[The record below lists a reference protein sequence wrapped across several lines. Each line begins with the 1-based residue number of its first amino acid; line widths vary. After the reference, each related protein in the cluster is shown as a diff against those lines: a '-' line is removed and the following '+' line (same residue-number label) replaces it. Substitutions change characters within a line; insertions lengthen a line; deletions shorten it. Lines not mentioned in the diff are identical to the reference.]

1 MVKTIKNYY
10 TKNRCY
16 TRNVNFKKVGGIV
29 HSTATPGVMAE
40 AFRDRWNNAI
50 IPKAVH
56 AFLDD
61 KIVVECLPDTRQAWH
76 VATTQ
81 GNNYY
86 FGFEICE
93 DKNHDKAYF
102 EKAYKN
108 AVEYTAE
115 VSKRMGWTG
124 KDWLGHAEAH
134 KKGFASNHG
143 DPEHWWKKFG
153 VTMNQFRADVD
164 KVLTGK
170 EIVSGGVSDTPMT
183 NGLKIDG
190 YLGYNTI
197 IALQAYFGTIQ
208 DGKISKVS
216 MMVKEMQKGLGI
228 TQDGSMGPKT
238 IAALQKHLGTAVDGI
253 ISEPSMMIKELQRR
267 LNQGNLNLKVV
278 VKPAEP
284 IIKAPE
290 YVRLL
295 EDGKLGEATIKRL
308 QEYLGTIQDGK
319 ISDPSNMVR
328 ELQRRLNNNK
338 L

>member
-1 MVKTIKNYY
+1 MKTIRNYY

-16 TRNVNFKKVGGIV
+16 TNNRNFKKVGGIV
-29 HSTATPGVMAE
+29 HSTATPGVGAE
-40 AFRDRWNNAI
+40 AFQKRWNNPTIA
-50 IPKAVH
+50 KAVH
-56 AFLDD
+56 AFVDD
-61 KIVVECLPDTRQAWH
+61 KVAVECLPDTRQAWH
-76 VATTQ
+76 IATTQ

-86 FGFEICE
+86 YGFEICE
-93 DKNHDKAYF
+93 DLNHDRGYF
-102 EKAYKN
+102 LDAYKN
-108 AVEYTAE
+108 AVEHAVN

-124 KDWLGHAEAH
+124 KDWFGHAEAH
-134 KKGFASNHG
+134 KMGFASNHG
-143 DPEHWWKKFG
+143 DPEIWWRKFG

-164 KVLTGK
+164 KALAGK

-183 NGLKIDG
+183 TGLRIDG

-208 DGKISKVS
+208 DGKISKTS
-216 MMVKEMQKGLGI
+216 LMVKEMQKGLGI

-238 IAALQKHLGTAVDGI
+238 IAALQKHLGTYVDGV
-253 ISEPSMMIKELQRR
+253 ISEPSMMVKELQRR
-267 LNQGNLNLKVV
+267 LNQGNLNLKII
-278 VKPAEP
+278 VKPVAPVE
-284 IIKAPE
+284 APE

-308 QEYLGTIQDGK
+308 QQYLGTIQDGK

>member
-1 MVKTIKNYY
+1 MVKTIRNYY

-16 TRNVNFKKVGGIV
+16 TNNRNFKKVGGIV
-29 HSTATPGVMAE
+29 HSTATPGVRAMD
-40 AFRDRWNNAI
+40 FRDRWDNPTIA
-50 IPKAVH
+50 KAVN
-56 AFLDD
+56 AFTDN
-61 KIVVECLPDTRQAWH
+61 KIAVECLPDTRQVWH

-86 FGFEICE
+86 YGFEICE
-93 DKNHDKAYF
+93 DKAWDEGYF
-102 EKAYKN
+102 RDAYKN
-108 AVEYTAE
+108 AVEHAVD
-115 VSKRMGWTG
+115 VSRRMGWTG
-124 KDWLGHAEAH
+124 KNWLGHAEAH

-143 DPEHWWKKFG
+143 DPEIWWRKFG

-164 KVLTGK
+164 KALAGK

-183 NGLKIDG
+183 TGLKIDG

-197 IALQAYFGTIQ
+197 IALQGYFDTIQ
-208 DGKISKVS
+208 DGMISKTS
-216 MMVKEMQKGLGI
+216 LMVKEMQKGLVI

-238 IAALQKHLGTAVDGI
+238 IAALQKHLGTYVDGV
-253 ISEPSMMIKELQRR
+253 ISEPSLMIKELQRR

-284 IIKAPE
+284 IVKAPE

-295 EDGKLGEATIKRL
+295 EDGKLGEVTIRRL
-308 QEYLGTIQDGK
+308 QQYLGTIEDGK